1 MGSSHDAAGLTAGGG
16 GQGPGDAE
24 VGYLGCPVF
33 GEKNI
38 LRFDVP
44 MHYSVLVG
52 VG

>member
-44 MHYSVLVG
+44 VNDAVLVG